1 MREALLQKSAI
12 AVMKL
17 ARELMPLKKGDK
29 ISTISDYVDKLNISR
44 GTIQNAFSYL
54 KKQEA
59 VILESRGHLG
69 TFIVEIDYKKLWE
82 LTGIGLLT
90 GSMPL
95 PYSKLYEGLATG
107 LYKAFA
113 KAGLDFSLAYVRGSK
128 YRIQMLQKGSYS
140 FVITSKLAAK
150 QAMEKG
156 EAVDICIDFG
166 PHTYLSEHVV
176 LFASRDKNRI
186 ENGMKVAVDSNSFDQ
201 YFITQQICRDKD
213 IELIEMPYNQI
224 VSAISDKRVDAGVWN
239 LDEVKEK
246 KLDLHYQPIDDLT
259 GETTH
264 AVVVVSKENNGIVNI
279 LRGIL
284 DPVYIT
290 NIQKL
295 VVQNQIVPS
304 Y

>member
-29 ISTISDYVDKLNISR
+29 ILTISDYVDKLNISR

-107 LYKAFA
+107 LYKSFT

-128 YRIQMLQKGSYS
+128 YRIRMLKKGAYS

-156 EAVDICIDFG
+156 KRLI
-166 PHTYLSEHVV
+166 
-176 LFASRDKNRI
+176 FASTLARTRI
-186 ENGMKVAVDSNSFDQ
+186 CPNTSS
-201 YFITQQICRDKD
+201 Y
-213 IELIEMPYNQI
+213 LHH
-224 VSAISDKRVDAGVWN
+224 AIKIA
-239 LDEVKEK
+239 LKME
-246 KLDLHYQPIDDLT
+246 
-259 GETTH
+259 
-264 AVVVVSKENNGIVNI
+264 
-279 LRGIL
+279 
-284 DPVYIT
+284 
-290 NIQKL
+290 
-295 VVQNQIVPS
+295 
-304 Y
+304 